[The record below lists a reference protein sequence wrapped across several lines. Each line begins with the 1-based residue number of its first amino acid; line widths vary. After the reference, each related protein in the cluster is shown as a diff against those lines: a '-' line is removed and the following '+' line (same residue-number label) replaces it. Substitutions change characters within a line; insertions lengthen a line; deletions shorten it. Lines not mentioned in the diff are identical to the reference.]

1 MLRKRVILVYVTE
14 EEHRLLRLASAKA
27 DMSLSAYL
35 RTTALKANSQM
46 KLEERFA
53 IGDTR

>member
-35 RTTALKANSQM
+35 RTTALKTNSQG
-46 KLEERFA
+46 ETQ
-53 IGDTR
+53 DDSDPH